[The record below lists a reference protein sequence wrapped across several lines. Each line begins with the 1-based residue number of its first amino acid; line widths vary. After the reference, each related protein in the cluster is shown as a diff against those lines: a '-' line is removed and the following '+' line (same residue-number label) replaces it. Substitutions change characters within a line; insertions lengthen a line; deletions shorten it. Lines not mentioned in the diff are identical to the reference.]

1 MIILDGGFMSD
12 NMTREERSKQMALVK
27 NKNTKP
33 EVELKHLFWK
43 LGYHYRY
50 SNWSKLPGKPDLV
63 FVKRKKVDFLHG
75 CFWHR
80 HPGCSNTRLPK
91 SNVEFWEK
99 KLSQNVFHD
108 REVYKQLTQLGWEYL
123 IIWECEMKKSNRTS
137 LEKRI
142 HLFMD
147 GDKYDH

>member
-1 MIILDGGFMSD
+1 MSD

-27 NKNTKP
+27 NKNTNP

-63 FVKRKKVDFLHG
+63 FVKRKKVVFLHG

>member
-63 FVKRKKVDFLHG
+63 FLKRKKVVFLHG

>member
-1 MIILDGGFMSD
+1 MSD

-63 FVKRKKVDFLHG
+63 FVKRKKVVFLHG

-99 KLSQNVFHD
+99 KLYQNVFHD

>member
-1 MIILDGGFMSD
+1 MSD
-12 NMTREERSKQMALVK
+12 KMTREERGKQMALVK

-63 FVKRKKVDFLHG
+63 FVKRKKVVFLHG

-91 SNVEFWEK
+91 SNVGFWEK

>member
-12 NMTREERSKQMALVK
+12 NMTREERSKQMALV
-27 NKNTKP
+27 KNTKP

-63 FVKRKKVDFLHG
+63 FVKRKKVVFLHG

>member
-1 MIILDGGFMSD
+1 MSD

-63 FVKRKKVDFLHG
+63 FVKSSFLARM
-75 CFWHR
+75 FLAS
-80 HPGCSNTRLPK
+80 PSRLFEYT
-91 SNVEFWEK
+91 ST
-99 KLSQNVFHD
+99 Q
-108 REVYKQLTQLGWEYL
+108 KQ
-123 IIWECEMKKSNRTS
+123 C
-137 LEKRI
+137 
-142 HLFMD
+142 
-147 GDKYDH
+147 

>member
-1 MIILDGGFMSD
+1 MSD

-63 FVKRKKVDFLHG
+63 FVKRKKVVFLHG

-123 IIWECEMKKSNRTS
+123 IIWECEMEKSNRTS

>member
-1 MIILDGGFMSD
+1 MSD

-63 FVKRKKVDFLHG
+63 FVKRKKVVFLHG

-108 REVYKQLTQLGWEYL
+108 REVYKQLTQLGWECL

>member
-1 MIILDGGFMSD
+1 MSD
-12 NMTREERSKQMALVK
+12 NMTREERRKQMALVK

-63 FVKRKKVDFLHG
+63 FVKRKKVVFLHG

>member
-1 MIILDGGFMSD
+1 MSD

-63 FVKRKKVDFLHG
+63 FVKRKKVVFLHG

-123 IIWECEMKKSNRTS
+123 KIWECEMKKSNRTS

>member
-1 MIILDGGFMSD
+1 MSD

-63 FVKRKKVDFLHG
+63 FVKRKKVVFLHG

-123 IIWECEMKKSNRTS
+123 IICECEMKKSNRTS

>member
-1 MIILDGGFMSD
+1 MSD

-63 FVKRKKVDFLHG
+63 FVKRKKVVSCRD
-75 CFWHR
+75 
-80 HPGCSNTRLPK
+80 
-91 SNVEFWEK
+91 
-99 KLSQNVFHD
+99 VFGIAIQA
-108 REVYKQLTQLGWEYL
+108 V
-123 IIWECEMKKSNRTS
+123 
-137 LEKRI
+137 RI
-142 HLFMD
+142 HVYPKAMLNFGKRNFLKMSSMT
-147 GDKYDH
+147 GRFTNN

>member
-1 MIILDGGFMSD
+1 MSD

-63 FVKRKKVDFLHG
+63 FVKRKKVVFLHG

-80 HPGCSNTRLPK
+80 HPGCSNTRLPE

>member
-1 MIILDGGFMSD
+1 MSD
-12 NMTREERSKQMALVK
+12 KMTREERGKQMALVK
-27 NKNTKP
+27 TKNTKP

-63 FVKRKKVDFLHG
+63 FVKRKKVVFLHG

>member
-1 MIILDGGFMSD
+1 MSD

-43 LGYHYRY
+43 LVYNYLY
-50 SNWSKLPGKPDLV
+50 SNWSKLPGKTDLV
-63 FVKRKKVDFLHG
+63 FVKRKKVVFLHG

>member
-63 FVKRKKVDFLHG
+63 FVKRKKVVFLHG

-108 REVYKQLTQLGWEYL
+108 REVYKQLTQLGWESL

>member
-1 MIILDGGFMSD
+1 MSD

-63 FVKRKKVDFLHG
+63 FVKRKKVVFLHG

-108 REVYKQLTQLGWEYL
+108 SEVYKQLTQLGWEYL

>member
-27 NKNTKP
+27 N
-33 EVELKHLFWK
+33 
-43 LGYHYRY
+43 
-50 SNWSKLPGKPDLV
+50 WSKLPGKPDLV
-63 FVKRKKVDFLHG
+63 FVKRKKVVFLHG

>member
-1 MIILDGGFMSD
+1 MSD

-63 FVKRKKVDFLHG
+63 LEKKKKVVFLHG

>member
-1 MIILDGGFMSD
+1 MSD

-63 FVKRKKVDFLHG
+63 FVKRKKVVFLHG

-137 LEKRI
+137 LEKRV

>member
-50 SNWSKLPGKPDLV
+50 RNWSKLPGKPDLV
-63 FVKRKKVDFLHG
+63 FVKRKKVVFLHG

>member
-1 MIILDGGFMSD
+1 MSD

-63 FVKRKKVDFLHG
+63 FV
-75 CFWHR
+75 
-80 HPGCSNTRLPK
+80 
-91 SNVEFWEK
+91 
-99 KLSQNVFHD
+99 
-108 REVYKQLTQLGWEYL
+108 
-123 IIWECEMKKSNRTS
+123 
-137 LEKRI
+137 
-142 HLFMD
+142 
-147 GDKYDH
+147 

>member
-50 SNWSKLPGKPDLV
+50 INWSKLPGKPDLV
-63 FVKRKKVDFLHG
+63 FVKRKKVVFLHG

>member
-1 MIILDGGFMSD
+1 MSD

-63 FVKRKKVDFLHG
+63 FVKRKKSSFLARM
-75 CFWHR
+75 FLAS
-80 HPGCSNTRLPK
+80 PSRLFEYT
-91 SNVEFWEK
+91 ST
-99 KLSQNVFHD
+99 Q
-108 REVYKQLTQLGWEYL
+108 KQ
-123 IIWECEMKKSNRTS
+123 C
-137 LEKRI
+137 
-142 HLFMD
+142 
-147 GDKYDH
+147 